1 MPSLE
6 GCSNKDGVNMINRGE
21 HSPYVK
27 DERRLAEV
35 IAAIQTL
42 GTYRF
47 YKMDFKGW
55 ADRISGDE
63 NLSDH
68 WEQIFKEHPEFFRLD
83 ASRKQASLVIRR
95 QHSKLFNVDNHAEI
109 TKTCFNEMDEAGKA
123 RISRSPLSPDEIS
136 TLINTAVLLHARA
149 IEHKRNLRWWIPIL
163 IAVITTLGGFAGAY
177 FGSAAGG

>member
-1 MPSLE
+1 
-6 GCSNKDGVNMINRGE
+6 MIGRDDQ
-21 HSPYVK
+21 SPYVK

-63 NLSDH
+63 ALAGH
-68 WEQIFKEHPEFFRLD
+68 WEQIFKDHPEFFRLD
-83 ASRKQASLVIRR
+83 ASRKKASLVIRR
-95 QHSKLFNVDNHAEI
+95 QHSKLFNVDTQEAI
-109 TKTCFNEMDEAGKA
+109 TKDGFNALNEEDKQ
-123 RISRSPLSPDEIS
+123 RISRSPLSADEIS

-163 IAVITTLGGFAGAY
+163 IALITTVGGFAGAY
-177 FGSAAGG
+177 IGSLTG

>member
-1 MPSLE
+1 
-6 GCSNKDGVNMINRGE
+6 MIGPNNQ
-21 HSPYVK
+21 SPYVS

-63 NLSDH
+63 SLAGH
-68 WEQIFKEHPEFFRLD
+68 WEKIFKEHPEFFRLD

-95 QHSKLFNVDNHAEI
+95 QHSKLFNVDTHAEI
-109 TKTCFNEMDEAGKA
+109 TKDGFKA
-123 RISRSPLSPDEIS
+123 LCEEDKQRISRSPLSPEEIS

-163 IAVITTLGGFAGAY
+163 IALITTAGGFAGAY
-177 FGSAAGG
+177 FGSIAG

>member
-1 MPSLE
+1 MIGNE
-6 GCSNKDGVNMINRGE
+6 GQ
-21 HSPYVK
+21 SPYVK

-63 NLSDH
+63 AQADH
-68 WEQIFKEHPEFFRLD
+68 WEQIFKDHPEFFRLD
-83 ASRKQASLVIRR
+83 ASRNQASLVIRR
-95 QHSKLFNVDNHAEI
+95 QHSKLFNVDNQQSISKDGFNALSEAE
-109 TKTCFNEMDEAGKA
+109 KQ
-123 RISRSPLSPDEIS
+123 RISRSPLSAEEIS

-149 IEHKRNLRWWIPIL
+149 IEHKRNLRWWIPL
-163 IAVITTLGGFAGAY
+163 VIALITTAGGFAGAY
-177 FGSAAGG
+177 IGSMSG

>member
-1 MPSLE
+1 MNLNE
-6 GCSNKDGVNMINRGE
+6 AK
-21 HSPYVK
+21 SPYVDNEK
-27 DERRLAEV
+27 RLADV

-63 NLSDH
+63 AMSDH
-68 WEQIFKEHPEFFRLD
+68 WETVFKEHPEFFRLD
-83 ASRKQASLVIRR
+83 ATRKQVSLVIRR
-95 QHSKLFNVDNHAEI
+95 QHNKLFNVDSHEEI
-109 TKTCFNEMDEAGKA
+109 TKSEFLSLTDEQKS

-163 IAVITTLGGFAGAY
+163 TAGIAGLSATIGA
-177 FGSAAGG
+177 FIGSMSGNS